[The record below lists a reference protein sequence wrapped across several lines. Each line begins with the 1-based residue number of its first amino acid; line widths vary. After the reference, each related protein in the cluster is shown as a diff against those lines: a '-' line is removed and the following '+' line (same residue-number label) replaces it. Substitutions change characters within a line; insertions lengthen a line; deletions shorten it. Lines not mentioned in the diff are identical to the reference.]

1 MYEQNSFEPVARVV
15 QLSEVLEKQRIN
27 NAVTHVWQYVPSG
40 IVTQDVLDNV
50 EKAKQPL
57 VKIYHYHCNHLGT
70 PQELTD
76 SDGDVVWLSYD
87 YSWGGQF
94 DRHYKPQ
101 QVGNYD
107 VSESELQPIK
117 FQGQSLDVETGL
129 HYNRFRYYDSD
140 VGMFI
145 SRDPIG
151 LLGGSNIFAYAPNP
165 VMWIDPWGLAKTPN
179 IVRDDL
185 GRPTQWTFDVTPSD
199 LHTGTPTNQATR
211 DFARSLGGKYDDAGH
226 VRASRLGGSGT
237 HTDNIFPQSIT
248 VNRGKMRK
256 FEEEIADIIEKEGLS
271 GKATITPSYR
281 GGSTRPSKIKYEV
294 IFSDGSKLKKTLP
307 NPKSKCT

>member
-1 MYEQNSFEPVARVV
+1 
-15 QLSEVLEKQRIN
+15 
-27 NAVTHVWQYVPSG
+27 
-40 IVTQDVLDNV
+40 
-50 EKAKQPL
+50 
-57 VKIYHYHCNHLGT
+57 
-70 PQELTD
+70 
-76 SDGDVVWLSYD
+76 
-87 YSWGGQF
+87 
-94 DRHYKPQ
+94 
-101 QVGNYD
+101 
-107 VSESELQPIK
+107 
-117 FQGQSLDVETGL
+117 
-129 HYNRFRYYDSD
+129 
-140 VGMFI
+140 
-145 SRDPIG
+145 
-151 LLGGSNIFAYAPNP
+151 
-165 VMWIDPWGLAKTPN
+165 MWIDPWGLAKTPN

>member
-1 MYEQNSFEPVARVV
+1 MPVARIVER
-15 QLSEVLEKQRIN
+15 QPHLLKQAKLDEQTEWAKYENMTLS
-27 NAVTHVWQYVPSG
+27 P
-40 IVTQDVLDNV
+40 
-50 EKAKQPL
+50 KAKANIHHKAHTGL
-57 VKIYHYHCNHLGT
+57 RIYHYHTDHLGT
-70 PQELTD
+70 PQELTND
-76 SDGDVVWLSYD
+76 RGEVVWLNYQMA
-87 YSWGGQF
+87 WGGSFSQLNNVYNL
-94 DRHYKPQ
+94 D
-101 QVGNYD
+101 GLD
-107 VSESELQPIK
+107 VSADELQPFR
-117 FQGQSLDVETGL
+117 FQGQFFDGETGL

-151 LLGGSNIFAYAPNP
+151 LLGGNNVFQYAPNP
-165 VMWIDPWGLAKTPN
+165 IGWIDPWGLAKTPN

-307 NPKSKCT
+307 NP